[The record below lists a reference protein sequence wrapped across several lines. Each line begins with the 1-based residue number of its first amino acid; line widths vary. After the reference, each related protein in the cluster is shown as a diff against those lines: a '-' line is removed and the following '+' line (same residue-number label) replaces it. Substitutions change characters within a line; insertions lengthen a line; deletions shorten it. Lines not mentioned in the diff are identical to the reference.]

1 MGERCR
7 GNGKKFIAKRIEEKE
22 DLEKGDENLEKD

>member
-7 GNGKKFIAKRIEEKE
+7 GNSKKFIGKREEKE
-22 DLEKGDENLEKD
+22 DLKKGDENLEKD